1 MPSFLAPPQPSHS
14 TDEHITHAH
23 KSVVVKDEENRFT
36 KDLLTHQAPNNRV
49 FQDNGSF
56 LHYFLQLQL
65 QYFHKIS
72 IFLKKG

>member
-36 KDLLTHQAPNNRV
+36 KDLLTHLVPNNRA
-49 FQDNGSF
+49 
-56 LHYFLQLQL
+56 
-65 QYFHKIS
+65 
-72 IFLKKG
+72 